1 MSNID
6 INKEGLFSMVR
17 RITQENSSI
26 SNKFPIKSSKLT
38 KKILL
43 PNSFTKRINLS
54 PKIENLNISPK
65 IPSKKATIF
74 KNKFLEK
81 NNIQI
86 NEQNVL
92 HLLSERRKKKLAD
105 IKTLRNNDNIY
116 FSKILRGKTVEI
128 NLDENKTNYNK
139 KEIRTIKN
147 SNSENFEIK
156 GVNKSPELNMDYLI
170 KNSKSFFKMLEKKN
184 NNGMNKNNI
193 NNNININININGDLN
208 NNKKIKNLF
217 KANKRIIHYFP
228 TQENHTTKII
238 KDKANNNNNNNLS
251 YNISNQNNNKRNII
265 QDKVKKMNHK
275 TFYLNNITK
284 FGDEDESQ
292 HIEDNERKK
301 DMEHNNTVN
310 INLNFISNPNNKRIN
325 THGNISHLNIN
336 RRKRIIISPEQKN
349 NNNVNKQI
357 NMRNSSN
364 INHIKSPQ
372 LKNLFSYNNNKKEI
386 GDVRPTN
393 NSIKKSNTETIYEL
407 KGEEI
412 KNKKDIIQIEDLLIL
427 EGKFCHLLDCL
438 NYENPLP
445 KMCIEWWNFYTY
457 SSYFGKFPK
466 LFPKVKK
473 SNDEI
478 SDYQI
483 AHDTILFELLSIVFA
498 YEILKENF
506 LRKNMMKDLMILI
519 NEIHQNFLIE
529 CDYILSKISDRSMT
543 NLWIKKLKNLI
554 LSKKT
559 WNLNMN
565 HLNLLH
571 LKNISVH
578 NNIKYLIKICSN
590 IIEKNRGIDINIDL
604 NTLSYFNNNIPN
616 VNLIE
621 LSDYFSSEISKENSR
636 INKAFTHIIKRN
648 NKINYNNLIIIPYLP
663 LKTSKDKYQY
673 TLVLDLDETLISFRI
688 NQTGKG
694 ILKMRPGLFN
704 FLKRVKNKYELVV
717 FTAGTK
723 EYADP
728 IIDIIEQ
735 KEKFFVKRL
744 YRQHTIYRD
753 NTFIKDLTKLGRD
766 LSKIIIVDNMPQNF
780 RLQKENG
787 ILINNYFG
795 QDNGD
800 NTLQLLGDILLKI
813 AQSPG
818 KDVRNEIK
826 KYKEEIFTKIT
837 TNLDC

>member
-184 NNGMNKNNI
+184 NNGMNKSNI

-292 HIEDNERKK
+292 HIEDNDRKK

-310 INLNFISNPNNKRIN
+310 INLNFIPNPNNKRIN

>member
-184 NNGMNKNNI
+184 NNGMNKSNI

-228 TQENHTTKII
+228 THENHTTKII

-357 NMRNSSN
+357 NMRYSSN

-427 EGKFCHLLDCL
+427 EGKFCHLLNCL

>member
-184 NNGMNKNNI
+184 NNGMNKSNI

-336 RRKRIIISPEQKN
+336 RRKRIIISPDQKN

-578 NNIKYLIKICSN
+578 NNIKYLIKICLN

>member
-184 NNGMNKNNI
+184 NNGMNKSNI
-193 NNNININININGDLN
+193 NNNIKINININGDLN

-636 INKAFTHIIKRN
+636 IHKAFTHIIKRN

-837 TNLDC
+837 TNLDY

>member
-184 NNGMNKNNI
+184 NNGMNKSNI

-251 YNISNQNNNKRNII
+251 YNISNQNNSKRNII

-292 HIEDNERKK
+292 HIDDNERKK

-427 EGKFCHLLDCL
+427 EGKFCHLLNCL

>member
-170 KNSKSFFKMLEKKN
+170 KNSKSFFKILEKKN
-184 NNGMNKNNI
+184 NNGMNKSNI

>member
-184 NNGMNKNNI
+184 NNGMNKSNI

-251 YNISNQNNNKRNII
+251 YNISNQNNSKRNII

-372 LKNLFSYNNNKKEI
+372 FKNLFSYNNNKKEI

>member
-184 NNGMNKNNI
+184 NNGMNKSNI

>member
-184 NNGMNKNNI
+184 NNGMNKSNI

-357 NMRNSSN
+357 NMRYSSN

-427 EGKFCHLLDCL
+427 EGKFCHLLNCL

>member
-184 NNGMNKNNI
+184 NNGMNKSNI

-208 NNKKIKNLF
+208 NNKKIKNLY

-407 KGEEI
+407 KCEEI

-427 EGKFCHLLDCL
+427 EGKFCHLLNCL

-621 LSDYFSSEISKENSR
+621 LSDYYSSEISKENSR

>member
-65 IPSKKATIF
+65 IPSKKTTIF

-184 NNGMNKNNI
+184 NNGMNKSNI

>member
-184 NNGMNKNNI
+184 NNGMNKSNI

-251 YNISNQNNNKRNII
+251 YNISNQNNSKRNII

-357 NMRNSSN
+357 NMRYSSN

-407 KGEEI
+407 KCEEI

-506 LRKNMMKDLMILI
+506 LRKKMMKDLMILI

>member
-184 NNGMNKNNI
+184 NNGMNKSNI

-787 ILINNYFG
+787 LLINNYFG

>member
-184 NNGMNKNNI
+184 NNGMNKSNI

-251 YNISNQNNNKRNII
+251 YNISNQNNSKRNII

-578 NNIKYLIKICSN
+578 NNIKYLIKISSN